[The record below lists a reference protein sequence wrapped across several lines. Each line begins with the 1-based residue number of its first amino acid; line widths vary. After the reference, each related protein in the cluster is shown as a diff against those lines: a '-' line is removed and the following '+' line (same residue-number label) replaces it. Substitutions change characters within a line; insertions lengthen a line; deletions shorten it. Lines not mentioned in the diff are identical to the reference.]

1 MNITNDGFNLRGI
14 SNIPENSVGTKM
26 FVDYSTNEYNA
37 YKSYTTFIGIM
48 KEVIDDKNVIKKGTL
63 HIDSDVRKDCYISYD
78 DKGRR
83 VLLFI
88 TDNKSMFRFIENPG
102 FIPELVIDKNVDNE
116 LIFTELPSP
125 RKPITLDESD
135 NISEEEILE
144 EIKEFKLFTKDIID
158 NDDLGIPETISD
170 EFISDEIALSEIT
183 AYGIDGVLYSIFPRK
198 SDKFVVGRDLK
209 RRKSKKLEKKI
220 VGVKL
225 YDGEDNVFF
234 VYKDKRN
241 RLWIEV
247 IRQEDDEQNENMELP
262 NNHYRINNSL
272 LIDYLICQEEE

>member
-48 KEVIDDKNVIKKGTL
+48 KEVVDDKNVIKKGTL

-170 EFISDEIALSEIT
+170 EFISDEIALSEIM

-198 SDKFVVGRDLK
+198 SDKFVVGRDK
-209 RRKSKKLEKKI
+209 GI
-220 VGVKL
+220 
-225 YDGEDNVFF
+225 
-234 VYKDKRN
+234 
-241 RLWIEV
+241 
-247 IRQEDDEQNENMELP
+247 
-262 NNHYRINNSL
+262 
-272 LIDYLICQEEE
+272 